1 MVTHFTP
8 KTTKKVLF
16 YYANLEKELI
26 RTSAKAKFPSKS
38 LGFMGQL
45 KLEENL
51 YLFFC
56 ALSVCGF
63 YTVSRLRRGVGF
75 NPKLI
80 ANVNQ

>member
-1 MVTHFTP
+1 
-8 KTTKKVLF
+8 
-16 YYANLEKELI
+16 
-26 RTSAKAKFPSKS
+26 
-38 LGFMGQL
+38 MGQL

-56 ALSVCGF
+56 TLSVCGF